1 MSHFTNQL
9 KNSLH
14 KGFIDREHHHV
25 SPFKPELLLNEKSKR
40 QDVLT
45 SLVDE
50 LKVCQA
56 FRFSVA
62 FITESGLAT
71 LKSTLYD
78 LSEKG
83 IRGEIITSTYQ
94 FFNQPK
100 VFKELLKITNVDV
113 RIAEVDAFHSKG
125 YIFQHEEHYSL
136 IVGSSNLTSGAL
148 KTNYEWN
155 IKLTS
160 HENGEIVVHFLN
172 QFQEMWNE
180 SIPLTL
186 EWIAAYKKV
195 YRSAFGENVAEFPSV
210 YSFNRIKDVLLV
222 EPNSMQLAALN
233 GIESVRAQGHNR
245 ALVVSATGTGKTY
258 LAAFDVRRFRPQ
270 RMLFVVHREQILQ
283 KARADF
289 HRVIGGNEED
299 FGILSGTSR
308 TTNSK
313 YTFATI
319 QTLSRADTLKQF
331 DPKAFDYILI
341 DESHRAG
348 ANTYQRI
355 LDYFTPKFLLGMTA
369 TPERSDGYDLF
380 KLFNYNI
387 AYEIRLQ
394 EALEEDMLCPFHYF
408 GVTDLEINGQQAE
421 VDTFQQLVSTER
433 INRVIEK
440 TDYYGFSGERLRGL
454 MFCSSKKEAKL
465 LSVELNKRGYKTCAL
480 TGDDSQE
487 KRKQEVNNLEEG
499 RLDYILTVDIF
510 NEGIDIPSINQV
522 VMLRQTESSI
532 IFVQQLG
539 RGLRKHDSKRYVTV
553 IDFIANYK
561 NNYLIPIALSG
572 DQSQNKDSIRRKV
585 IDRSYISG
593 TSTINFE
600 AIAKD
605 RIYESINQAK
615 LTDLKILKEAYQN
628 LKNRLGRIPML
639 IDFIENH
646 SMDPL
651 VISSKRGHYGTFLN
665 AVESDIPVLSPTHEQ
680 VLLMVTQELL
690 SGKRVHEILLLKSLL
705 NQQSIKKSEFLSLLM
720 ERDVR
725 SDRATLQSME
735 NVLALSFFKDADQV
749 KYGGSGLI
757 SIEDQTYQL
766 SSQLKSMLQNEWFSR
781 LFSDVLDSALT
792 RGKRYDQTK
801 PLTRFEKYTRKDA
814 CRLLNWDREE
824 QSTMYGYKVKHQT
837 CPIFVTYHKSE
848 DVEASVNYSDSFI
861 NPEVFHWYTRSR
873 RTTQSEEVL
882 KIVEAEQRNID
893 IHLFVK
899 KDDGEGG
906 DFYYL
911 GEVTPDRESVRDTK
925 MLNQEGQELP
935 VVTMNLLLKE
945 SVNQQIYDY
954 LHEQT
959 H

>member
-9 KNSLH
+9 ENSLY
-14 KGFIDREHHHV
+14 KGFIDKRHHHV
-25 SPFKPELLLNEKSKR
+25 SPFKPELLLNERAKR

-45 SLVDE
+45 SLIDE
-50 LKVCQA
+50 LKVCQT

-78 LSEKG
+78 LNEKG
-83 IRGEIITSTYQ
+83 VRGEIITSTYQ

-100 VFKELLKITNVDV
+100 MFKELLKITNVDV
-113 RIAEVDAFHSKG
+113 RIADVEAFHSKG
-125 YIFQHEEHYSL
+125 YIFQHKEHYSL

-160 HENGEIVVHFLN
+160 HENGEIVSHFLH
-172 QFQEMWNE
+172 QFDEMWSE
-180 SIPLTL
+180 SIPLTP
-186 EWIAAYKKV
+186 EWITSYESV
-195 YRSAFGENVAEFPSV
+195 YRPMFGERVAEFPSV
-210 YSFNRIKDVLLV
+210 YDFNRIKDTLQI
-222 EPNSMQLAALN
+222 EPNAMQRAALQ
-233 GIESVRAQGHNR
+233 GLELVRSQGNRR

-258 LAAFDVRRFRPQ
+258 LAAFDVRRYEPK

-283 KARADF
+283 KAKLDF
-289 HRVIGGNEED
+289 HRVIGGNADD
-299 FGILSGTSR
+299 FGILSGSSR
-308 TTNSK
+308 AVHAK
-313 YTFATI
+313 YVFATI
-319 QTLSRADTLKQF
+319 QTISKQETLNQF
-331 DPKAFDYILI
+331 DRDAFDYVLI

-355 LDYFTPKFLLGMTA
+355 IEHFTPEFLLGMTA

-380 KLFNYNI
+380 KLFDYNI

-408 GVTDLEINGQQAE
+408 GVTDLEIDGQQTE
-421 VDTFQQLVSTER
+421 VDTFRQLVSTER
-433 INRVIEK
+433 VERIIEK
-440 TDYYGFSGERLRGL
+440 IDYYGFSGERLRGL
-454 MFCSSKKEAKL
+454 MFCSSKREAHY
-465 LSVELNKRGYKTCAL
+465 LSNELNQRGFKTCAL
-480 TGDDSQE
+480 TGEDTQE

-561 NNYLIPIALSG
+561 NNYLIPVALSG
-572 DQSQNKDSIRRKV
+572 DRSQNKDSIRRKV

-600 AIAKD
+600 AIAKE

-615 LTDLKILKEAYQN
+615 LTDLKILKEAYRN
-628 LKNRLGRIPML
+628 LKNRLGRTPML

-646 SMDPL
+646 SMDPV
-651 VISSKRGHYGTFLN
+651 VIASKRGHYGAFLN
-665 AVESDIPVLSPTHEQ
+665 KVETDTPVLPRTHEQ
-680 VLLMVTQELL
+680 LLLLVTQELL
-690 SGKRVHEILLLKSLL
+690 SGKRLHEVLLLKVLL
-705 NQQSIKKSEFLSLLM
+705 DQERVLKSEFVKLLE
-720 ERDVR
+720 ERAVR
-725 SDRATLQSME
+725 FDDDTLTSME
-735 NVLALSFFKDADQV
+735 NVLALTFFNEADQI
-749 KYGGSGLI
+749 KYGGSALI
-757 SIEDQTYQL
+757 SLENQTYQL
-766 SSQLKSMLQNEWFSR
+766 SSHITSLLKNEWFNQ
-781 LFSDVLDSALT
+781 LLNDVLDAALA
-792 RGKRYDQTK
+792 RGNRYDQTK
-801 PLTRFEKYTRKDA
+801 PLTRLEKYTRKDA
-814 CRLLNWDREE
+814 CRLLNWEKEE

-848 DVEASVNYSDSFI
+848 DVEDSVNYGDSFI

-873 RTTQSEEVL
+873 RTTQSEEVR
-882 KIVEAEQRNID
+882 KIIEAEQRDID

-899 KDDGEGG
+899 KDDDEGG

-911 GEVTPDRESVRDTK
+911 GEVKPDRESVQDTT
-925 MLNQEGQELP
+925 MLNKNGQALP
-935 VVTMNLLLKE
+935 VVTMNLLLQE
-945 SVNQQIYDY
+945 RVDQQIYDY